1 MTGLKKQV
9 VRTVQYLILNRKR
22 GDEQI
27 VMKLIL
33 IGIAVVLGA
42 IFKTE
47 VSTIVMSAMTSF
59 STKISTLIA

>member
-27 VMKLIL
+27 VIKLIL
-33 IGIAVVLGA
+33 IGVAVVLGFL
-42 IFKTE
+42 FKTE
-47 VSTIVMSAMTSF
+47 VTTIVTNAMDSF
-59 STKISTLIA
+59 STKINTLIA